1 MYTCLLRATLTLNN
15 SVGALCSR
23 CSCAPIVG
31 FALQPLYV
39 KQLDVKRS
47 GYCYRVNCPM
57 HQFFTKGCTKEYLG
71 RYHCRHD
78 VRKSCATEVSSTSG
92 EDGDERIAPLF
103 CEDVD
108 RL

>member
-1 MYTCLLRATLTLNN
+1 
-15 SVGALCSR
+15 
-23 CSCAPIVG
+23 
-31 FALQPLYV
+31 
-39 KQLDVKRS
+39 
-47 GYCYRVNCPM
+47 M